1 MHNMT
6 EIQKKVEEAM
16 ESLADIKRA
25 SPDPFLFTRLQA
37 RISREDSS
45 IWERMTR
52 LVSRPAIAFMTV
64 SLVLI
69 LDVAVAVNENSA
81 PLTTQQDLAE
91 IATADDLGTNA
102 FYDIEN
108 VQP

>member
-6 EIQKKVEEAM
+6 EIQRKVEEAM
-16 ESLADIKRA
+16 ESLAEIKRA
-25 SPDPFLFTRLQA
+25 SPDPFFFTRLQA

-81 PLTTQQDLAE
+81 PLSTQQDLAE